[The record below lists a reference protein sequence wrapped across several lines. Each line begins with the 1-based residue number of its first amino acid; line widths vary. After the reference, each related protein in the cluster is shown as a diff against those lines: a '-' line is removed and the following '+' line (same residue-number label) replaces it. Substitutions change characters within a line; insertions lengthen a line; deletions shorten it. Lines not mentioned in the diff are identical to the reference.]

1 MSIEKKIKL
10 AELFCGAG
18 GFAEGAKE
26 AGFKHIWG
34 IDNHEDSCKSFH
46 KNQKCD
52 YFHKDIKKFAN
63 KSFLKKVKKEYGNI
77 NGLLFGFP
85 CNDFSLV
92 GKNKK
97 MEGKFG
103 GLYKYACD
111 VLNFFEPEFFV
122 AENVTSLGK
131 KLKFN
136 SSDQVMVKDIF
147 NKEKLK
153 NQNYQN
159 FKKIMGDLAGCSKH
173 GYRIYAD
180 NYKFE
185 EYGVPQSRHRIILV
199 GFRDDIFSKNNI
211 NFERPNKIKGKF
223 KTCKEALESPPI
235 PAWAHH
241 KEPTRHDDRVIR
253 RLQKTAEGKNV
264 WDLGDDEDGLPG
276 VKKARMSHIYKRLD
290 SSKPAYTVTGS
301 GGGGTHVYHYK
312 ENRALT
318 NRERARLQTFPDK
331 YNFVGGKESI
341 RRQIGMAVPVLG
353 AKKIMKAVKK
363 ALKKNKKQISYHHD
377 WMIKAKGKDLYFTGK
392 EELGPQM
399 SFDFNNS

>member
-1 MSIEKKIKL
+1 MSNNKLKI

-18 GFAEGAKE
+18 GFAQGAKN
-26 AGFKHIWG
+26 AGFEHIWG
-34 IDNHEDSCKSFH
+34 VDNHEDSCKTFE
-46 KNQKCD
+46 KNQKCEA
-52 YFHKDIKKFAN
+52 FHQNIEDFSKPSN
-63 KSFLKKVKKEYGNI
+63 LKKVKKDFGKI
-77 NGLLFGFP
+77 DGLLFGFP

-92 GKNKK
+92 GKKEK

-103 GLYKYACD
+103 GLYRYACK

-122 AENVTSLGK
+122 AENVTSLSK

-136 SSDQVMVKDIF
+136 SSEQVLVKDVF
-147 NKEKLK
+147 NKEKLQ

-159 FKKIMGDLAGCSKH
+159 FKKIMGDLANCSEH

-185 EYGVPQSRHRIILV
+185 EYGIPQTRHRIILV
-199 GFRDDIFSKNNI
+199 GFREDYFRKNKI
-211 NFERPNKIKGKF
+211 NFEKPEKNKGPQ
-223 KTCKEALESPPI
+223 KTCKEALDEI
-235 PAWAHH
+235 PDGMEHTE
-241 KEPTRHDDRVIR
+241 KTKHDERVIR
-253 RLQKTAEGKNV
+253 RLKKTAEGKNV
-264 WDLGDDEDGLPG
+264 WDLGNDKDGLPG

-318 NRERARLQTFPDK
+318 NRERATLQTFPFT

-353 AKKIMKAVKK
+353 AEKIMKAVKK
-363 ALKKNKKQISYHHD
+363 ALKKNKKQISFHHD

>member
-1 MSIEKKIKL
+1 MKKRV

-18 GFAEGAKE
+18 GFAQGAKN
-26 AGFKHIWG
+26 AGFEHIWG
-34 IDNHEDSCKSFH
+34 VDNHKDSCKTFE
-46 KNQKCD
+46 KNQKCEA
-52 YFHKDIKKFAN
+52 FHQNIEDFSKPSN
-63 KSFLKKVKKEYGNI
+63 LKKVKKDFGKI
-77 NGLLFGFP
+77 DGLLFGFP

-92 GKNKK
+92 GKKEK

-103 GLYKYACD
+103 GLYRYACK

-122 AENVTSLGK
+122 AENVTSLSK

-136 SSDQVMVKDIF
+136 SSEQVLVKDVF
-147 NKEKLK
+147 DKEKLQ

-159 FKKIMGDLAGCSKH
+159 FKKIMGDLANCSKH

-185 EYGVPQSRHRIILV
+185 EYGIPQTRHRIILV
-199 GFRDDIFSKNNI
+199 GFREDYFRKNKI
-211 NFERPNKIKGKF
+211 NFERPEKNKGPQ
-223 KTCKEALESPPI
+223 KTCKEALDEI
-235 PAWAHH
+235 PDGMEHTE
-241 KEPTRHDDRVIR
+241 KTKHDERVIR
-253 RLQKTAEGKNV
+253 RLKKTAEGKNV
-264 WDLGDDEDGLPG
+264 WDLGNDKDGLPG

-318 NRERARLQTFPDK
+318 NRERATLQTFPFT

-353 AKKIMKAVKK
+353 AEKIMKAVKK
-363 ALKKNKKQISYHHD
+363 ALKKNKKQISFHHD

>member
-1 MSIEKKIKL
+1 MKKRI

-18 GFAEGAKE
+18 GFAQGAKE
-26 AGFKHIWG
+26 AGFKHVWG
-34 IDNHEDSCKSFH
+34 VDNHKDSCKSFEE
-46 KNQKCD
+46 NQGC
-52 YFHKDIKKFAN
+52 
-63 KSFLKKVKKEYGNI
+63 KSFCEDIEYFTKPSRLKKIKEDHGDI
-77 NGLLFGFP
+77 DGLLFGFP

-92 GKNKK
+92 GKNQK

-103 GLYKYACD
+103 GLYKYACR

-136 SSDQVMVKDIF
+136 SSEQLLVKDIF
-147 NKEKLK
+147 NKEKLQ

-159 FKKIMGDLAGCSKH
+159 FKKIMGDLANCSKN

-185 EYGVPQSRHRIILV
+185 EYGVPQARHRIILI
-199 GFRDDIFSKNNI
+199 GFREDYFLKNKI
-211 NFERPNKIKGKF
+211 NFEKPKKIDGNF
-223 KTCKEALESPPI
+223 ITCKEALDKI
-235 PAWAHH
+235 PKWATHQE
-241 KEPTRHDDRVIR
+241 KTKHDDKVIR

-312 ENRALT
+312 EDRALT
-318 NRERARLQTFPDK
+318 NRERARLQTFPDT
-331 YNFVGGKESI
+331 YNFFGGKESV

-353 AKKIMKAVKK
+353 AKKIMKSLKK
-363 ALKKNKKQISYHHD
+363 SLKKNTKQISFHHD
-377 WMIKAKGKDLYFTGK
+377 WMIKGKSKELYFTGK
-392 EELGPQM
+392 EDVGPQM
-399 SFDFNNS
+399 SFDFKK

>member
-1 MSIEKKIKL
+1 MKKRI

-18 GFAEGAKE
+18 GFAQGAKE
-26 AGFKHIWG
+26 AGFKHVWG
-34 IDNHEDSCKSFH
+34 VDNHKDSCKSFEE
-46 KNQKCD
+46 NQGC
-52 YFHKDIKKFAN
+52 
-63 KSFLKKVKKEYGNI
+63 KSFCEDIEYFTKTSRLKKIKEDHGDI
-77 NGLLFGFP
+77 DGLLFGFP

-92 GKNKK
+92 GKNQK

-103 GLYKYACD
+103 GLYKYACR

-136 SSDQVMVKDIF
+136 SSEQLLVKDIF
-147 NKEKLK
+147 NKEKLQ

-159 FKKIMGDLAGCSKH
+159 FKKIMGDLANCSKN

-185 EYGVPQSRHRIILV
+185 EYGVPQARHRIILI
-199 GFRDDIFSKNNI
+199 GFREDYFLKNKI
-211 NFERPNKIKGKF
+211 NFEKPKKIDGNF
-223 KTCKEALESPPI
+223 ITCKEALDKI
-235 PAWAHH
+235 PKWATHQE
-241 KEPTRHDDRVIR
+241 KTKHDDKVIR

-312 ENRALT
+312 EDRALT
-318 NRERARLQTFPDK
+318 NRERARLQTFPDT
-331 YNFVGGKESI
+331 YNFFGGKESV

-353 AKKIMKAVKK
+353 AKKIMKSLKK
-363 ALKKNKKQISYHHD
+363 SLKKNTKQISFHHD
-377 WMIKAKGKDLYFTGK
+377 WMIKGKSKELYFTGK
-392 EELGPQM
+392 EDVGPQM
-399 SFDFNNS
+399 SFDFKK

>member
-1 MSIEKKIKL
+1 MRKKI

-26 AGFKHIWG
+26 AGFKHVWG
-34 IDNHEDSCKSFH
+34 VDNDKDACKSFED
-46 KNQKCD
+46 NQGCKSYCE
-52 YFHKDIKKFAN
+52 DIEDFSKP
-63 KSFLKKVKKEYGNI
+63 SRLKEIKEDHGDI
-77 NGLLFGFP
+77 DGLFFGFP

-92 GKNKK
+92 GKNEK

-103 GLYKYACD
+103 GLYKYACK
-111 VLNFFEPEFFV
+111 VLNFFEPDFFV
-122 AENVTSLGK
+122 AENVTALGK

-136 SSDQVMVKDIF
+136 SSEQLLVKDIF
-147 NKEKLK
+147 DKEKLQ

-159 FKKIMGDLAGCSKH
+159 FKKIMGDLANCSKN

-185 EYGVPQSRHRIILV
+185 EYGVPQARHRIILV
-199 GFRDDIFSKNNI
+199 GFREDYFIKNKI
-211 NFERPNKIKGKF
+211 NFEKPKKIDGNF
-223 KTCKEALESPPI
+223 VTCKKALEKI
-235 PAWAHH
+235 PKWATHQE
-241 KEPTRHDDRVIR
+241 KTKHDDKVIR

-312 ENRALT
+312 EDRALT

-331 YNFVGGKESI
+331 YNFFGGKESV

-353 AKKIMKAVKK
+353 AEKIMKAVKK
-363 ALKKNKKQISYHHD
+363 SLKKSKKQTSFHHD
-377 WMIKAKGKDLYFTGK
+377 WMIKGKGKDLYFTGK
-392 EELGPQM
+392 EDLGPQM
-399 SFDFNNS
+399 SFDFNN

>member
-1 MSIEKKIKL
+1 MRKKI

-26 AGFKHIWG
+26 AGFKHVWG
-34 IDNHEDSCKSFH
+34 VDNDEDACKSFED
-46 KNQKCD
+46 NQGCKSYCE
-52 YFHKDIKKFAN
+52 DIEDFSKP
-63 KSFLKKVKKEYGNI
+63 SRLKEIKEDHGDI
-77 NGLLFGFP
+77 DGLLFGFP

-92 GKNKK
+92 GKNEK

-103 GLYKYACD
+103 GLYKYACK
-111 VLNFFEPEFFV
+111 VLNFFEPDFFV
-122 AENVTSLGK
+122 AENVTALGK

-136 SSDQVMVKDIF
+136 SSEQLLVKDIF
-147 NKEKLK
+147 NKEKLQ

-159 FKKIMGDLAGCSKH
+159 FKKIMGDLANCSKN

-185 EYGVPQSRHRIILV
+185 EYGVPQARHRIILI
-199 GFRDDIFSKNNI
+199 GFREDYFLKNKI
-211 NFERPNKIKGKF
+211 NFEKPKKIDGNF
-223 KTCKEALESPPI
+223 ITCKEALDKI
-235 PAWAHH
+235 PKWATHQE
-241 KEPTRHDDRVIR
+241 KTKHDDKVIR

-312 ENRALT
+312 EDRALT
-318 NRERARLQTFPDK
+318 NRERARLQTFPDT
-331 YNFVGGKESI
+331 YNFFGGKESV

-353 AKKIMKAVKK
+353 AKKIMKSLKK
-363 ALKKNKKQISYHHD
+363 SLKKNTKQISFHHD
-377 WMIKAKGKDLYFTGK
+377 WMIKGKSKELYFTGK
-392 EELGPQM
+392 EDVGPQM
-399 SFDFNNS
+399 SFDFKK

>member
-1 MSIEKKIKL
+1 MRKKI

-34 IDNHEDSCKSFH
+34 VDNDKDACKSFED
-46 KNQKCD
+46 NQGCKSYCE
-52 YFHKDIKKFAN
+52 DIEDFSKP
-63 KSFLKKVKKEYGNI
+63 SRLKEIKEDHGDI
-77 NGLLFGFP
+77 DGLLFGFP

-92 GKNKK
+92 GKNEK

-103 GLYKYACD
+103 GLYKYACK
-111 VLNFFEPEFFV
+111 VLNFFEPDFFV
-122 AENVTSLGK
+122 AENVTALGK

-136 SSDQVMVKDIF
+136 SSEQLLVKDIF
-147 NKEKLK
+147 DKEKLQ

-159 FKKIMGDLAGCSKH
+159 FKKIMGDLANCTVN

-185 EYGVPQSRHRIILV
+185 EYGVPQTRHRIILV
-199 GFRDDIFSKNNI
+199 GFREDYFNKNKI
-211 NFERPNKIKGKF
+211 NFEKPKKIEGDF
-223 KTCKEALESPPI
+223 VTCKKALDKI
-235 PAWAHH
+235 PKWATHQE
-241 KEPTRHDDRVIR
+241 KTKHDDKVIR

-312 ENRALT
+312 EDRALT

-331 YNFVGGKESI
+331 YNFKGGKESV
-341 RRQIGMAVPVLG
+341 RRQIGMAVPVDG
-353 AKKIMKAVKK
+353 AKIIMREVKK
-363 ALKKNKKQISYHHD
+363 ALNKKNKPIPYHHD
-377 WMIKAKGKDLYFTGK
+377 WMIKANTKELYFTGK
-392 EELGPQM
+392 EKT
-399 SFDFNNS
+399 SD

>member
-1 MSIEKKIKL
+1 MSNNKLKI

-18 GFAEGAKE
+18 GFAQGAKN
-26 AGFKHIWG
+26 AGFEHIWG
-34 IDNHEDSCKSFH
+34 VDNHEDSCKTFE
-46 KNQKCD
+46 KNQKCEA
-52 YFHKDIKKFAN
+52 FHQNIEDFSKPSN
-63 KSFLKKVKKEYGNI
+63 LKKVKKDFGKI
-77 NGLLFGFP
+77 DGLLFGFP

-92 GKNKK
+92 GKKEK

-103 GLYKYACD
+103 GLYRYACK

-122 AENVTSLGK
+122 AENVTSLSK

-136 SSDQVMVKDIF
+136 SSEQVLVKDVF
-147 NKEKLK
+147 DKEKLQ

-159 FKKIMGDLAGCSKH
+159 FKKIMGDLANCSKH

-185 EYGVPQSRHRIILV
+185 EYGIPQTRHRIILV
-199 GFRDDIFSKNNI
+199 GFREDYFRKNKI
-211 NFERPNKIKGKF
+211 NFEKPEKNKGPQ
-223 KTCKEALESPPI
+223 KTCKEALDEI
-235 PAWAHH
+235 PDGMEHTE
-241 KEPTRHDDRVIR
+241 KTKHDERVIR
-253 RLQKTAEGKNV
+253 RLKKTAEGKNV
-264 WDLGDDEDGLPG
+264 WDLGNDKDGLPG

-318 NRERARLQTFPDK
+318 NRERARLQTFPDE

-353 AKKIMKAVKK
+353 AEKIMKAVKK
-363 ALKKNKKQISYHHD
+363 ALKKNKKKIPFHHD

-392 EELGPQM
+392 EKIGHK
-399 SFDFNNS
+399 

>member
-1 MSIEKKIKL
+1 MRKKI

-26 AGFKHIWG
+26 AGFEHVWG
-34 IDNHEDSCKSFH
+34 VDNDEDACKSFED
-46 KNQKCD
+46 NQGCKSYCE
-52 YFHKDIKKFAN
+52 DIEDFSKP
-63 KSFLKKVKKEYGNI
+63 SRLKEIKEDHGDI
-77 NGLLFGFP
+77 DGLLFGFP

-92 GKNKK
+92 GKNEK

-103 GLYKYACD
+103 GLYKYACK
-111 VLNFFEPEFFV
+111 VLNFFEPDFFV
-122 AENVTSLGK
+122 AENVTALGK

-136 SSDQVMVKDIF
+136 SSEQLLVKDIF
-147 NKEKLK
+147 DKEKLQ

-159 FKKIMGDLAGCSKH
+159 FKKIMGDLANCSKN

-185 EYGVPQSRHRIILV
+185 EYGVPQARHRIILV
-199 GFRDDIFSKNNI
+199 GFREDYFLKNKI
-211 NFERPNKIKGKF
+211 NFEKPKKIDGDF
-223 KTCKEALESPPI
+223 VTCKEALEKI
-235 PAWAHH
+235 PKWATHQE
-241 KEPTRHDDRVIR
+241 KTKHDDKVIR

-264 WDLGDDEDGLPG
+264 WDLGDDVDGLPG

-301 GGGGTHVYHYK
+301 GGGGTHVYHYR
-312 ENRALT
+312 EDRALT

-331 YNFVGGKESI
+331 YNFFGGKESV

-353 AKKIMKAVKK
+353 AEKIMNAVKK
-363 ALKKNKKQISYHHD
+363 SLKKAKKQTSFHHD
-377 WMIKAKGKDLYFTGK
+377 WMIKGKGKDLYFTGK
-392 EELGPQM
+392 EDLDPSPQT
-399 SFDFNNS
+399 SFDFDN

>member
-1 MSIEKKIKL
+1 MIYMKKKV

-18 GFAEGAKE
+18 GFAQGAKN
-26 AGFKHIWG
+26 AGFEHIWG
-34 IDNHEDSCKSFH
+34 VDNHKDSCKTFE
-46 KNQKCD
+46 KNQKCEA
-52 YFHKDIKKFAN
+52 FHQNIEDFSKPSN
-63 KSFLKKVKKEYGNI
+63 LKKVKKDFGKI
-77 NGLLFGFP
+77 DGLLFGFP

-92 GKNKK
+92 GKKEK

-103 GLYKYACD
+103 GLYRYACK

-122 AENVTSLGK
+122 AENVTSLSK

-136 SSDQVMVKDIF
+136 SSEQVLVKDVF
-147 NKEKLK
+147 DKEKLQ

-159 FKKIMGDLAGCSKH
+159 FKKIMGDLANCSKH

-185 EYGVPQSRHRIILV
+185 EYGIPQTRHRIILV
-199 GFRDDIFSKNNI
+199 GFREDYFRKNKI
-211 NFERPNKIKGKF
+211 NFEKPEKNKWPQ
-223 KTCKEALESPPI
+223 KTCKEALDEI
-235 PAWAHH
+235 PDGMEHTE
-241 KEPTRHDDRVIR
+241 KTKHDERVIR
-253 RLQKTAEGKNV
+253 RLKKTAEGKNV
-264 WDLGDDEDGLPG
+264 WDLGNDKDGLPG

-318 NRERARLQTFPDK
+318 NRERATLQTFPFT

-353 AKKIMKAVKK
+353 AEKIMKAVKK
-363 ALKKNKKQISYHHD
+363 ALKKNKKQISFHHD

>member
-1 MSIEKKIKL
+1 MRKKI

-26 AGFKHIWG
+26 AGFKHVWG
-34 IDNHEDSCKSFH
+34 VDNDKDACKSFED
-46 KNQKCD
+46 NQGCKSYCE
-52 YFHKDIKKFAN
+52 DIEDFSKP
-63 KSFLKKVKKEYGNI
+63 SRLKEIKEDHGDI
-77 NGLLFGFP
+77 DGLLFGFP

-92 GKNKK
+92 GKNEK

-103 GLYKYACD
+103 GLYKYACK
-111 VLNFFEPEFFV
+111 VLNFFEPDFFV
-122 AENVTSLGK
+122 AENVTALGK

-136 SSDQVMVKDIF
+136 SSEQLLVKDIF
-147 NKEKLK
+147 DKEKLQ

-159 FKKIMGDLAGCSKH
+159 FKKIMGDLANCSTN

-185 EYGVPQSRHRIILV
+185 EYGVPQARHRIILV
-199 GFRDDIFSKNNI
+199 GFREDYFKDNNI
-211 NFERPNKIKGKF
+211 NFEKPKKIDGDF
-223 KTCKEALESPPI
+223 VTCKEVLEKI
-235 PAWAHH
+235 PKWATHQE
-241 KEPTRHDDRVIR
+241 KTKHDNKVIR

-312 ENRALT
+312 EDRAIT

-331 YNFVGGKESI
+331 YNFFGGKESV

-353 AKKIMKAVKK
+353 AEKIMKAVKK
-363 ALKKNKKQISYHHD
+363 SLKKSIKQTSFHHD
-377 WMIKAKGKDLYFTGK
+377 WMIKGRGKDLYFTGK
-392 EELGPQM
+392 EDLGPQK
-399 SFDFNNS
+399 SFDFNN

>member
-1 MSIEKKIKL
+1 MSNNKLKI

-18 GFAEGAKE
+18 GFAEGAKK

-34 IDNHEDSCKSFH
+34 VDIHKDSCETFKN
-46 KNQKCD
+46 NQKCEA
-52 YFHKDIKKFAN
+52 FHEKIENFS
-63 KSFLKKVKKEYGNI
+63 KSKRLKKIKEDFGKI

-92 GKNKK
+92 GKKEK

-103 GLYKYACD
+103 GLYRYACK

-122 AENVTSLGK
+122 AENVTSLSK

-136 SSDQVMVKDIF
+136 SSEQVLVKDVF
-147 NKEKLK
+147 DKEKLQ

-159 FKKIMGDLAGCSKH
+159 FKKIMGDLANCSKH

-185 EYGVPQSRHRIILV
+185 EYGIPQTRHRIILV
-199 GFRDDIFSKNNI
+199 GFREDYFRKNKI
-211 NFERPNKIKGKF
+211 NFEKPEKNKGPK
-223 KTCKEALESPPI
+223 KTCKEALDEI
-235 PAWAHH
+235 PDGVEHTE
-241 KEPTRHDDRVIR
+241 KTKHDDRVIR
-253 RLQKTAEGKNV
+253 RLKKTAEGKNV
-264 WDLGDDEDGLPG
+264 WDLGNDKDGLPG

-318 NRERARLQTFPDK
+318 NRERATLQTFPFT

-353 AKKIMKAVKK
+353 AEKIMKAVKK
-363 ALKKNKKQISYHHD
+363 ALKKNKKQINFHHD

>member
-1 MSIEKKIKL
+1 MSNNKLKI

-18 GFAEGAKE
+18 GFAQGAKN
-26 AGFKHIWG
+26 AGFEHIWG
-34 IDNHEDSCKSFH
+34 VDNHEDSCKTFE
-46 KNQKCD
+46 KNQKCEA
-52 YFHKDIKKFAN
+52 FHQNIEDFSKPSNLKKIKKDFG
-63 KSFLKKVKKEYGNI
+63 KI
-77 NGLLFGFP
+77 DGLLFGFP

-92 GKNKK
+92 GKKEK

-103 GLYKYACD
+103 GLYRYACK

-122 AENVTSLGK
+122 AENVTSLSK

-136 SSDQVMVKDIF
+136 SSEQVLVKDVF
-147 NKEKLK
+147 DKEKLQ

-159 FKKIMGDLAGCSKH
+159 FKKIMGDLANCSKH

-185 EYGVPQSRHRIILV
+185 EYGIPQTRHRIILV
-199 GFRDDIFSKNNI
+199 GFREDYFRKNKI
-211 NFERPNKIKGKF
+211 NFEKPEKNKGPQ
-223 KTCKEALESPPI
+223 KTCKEALDEI
-235 PAWAHH
+235 PDGMEHTE
-241 KEPTRHDDRVIR
+241 KTKHDERVIR
-253 RLQKTAEGKNV
+253 RLKKTAEGKNV
-264 WDLGDDEDGLPG
+264 WDLGDDKDGLPG

-318 NRERARLQTFPDK
+318 NRERATLQTFPFT
-331 YNFVGGKESI
+331 YNFVGGKESV

-353 AKKIMKAVKK
+353 AEKIMKAVKK
-363 ALKKNKKQISYHHD
+363 ALKENKKLISYHHD

-399 SFDFNNS
+399 KFNFNG

>member
-1 MSIEKKIKL
+1 MKKRI

-18 GFAEGAKE
+18 GFAQGAKE
-26 AGFKHIWG
+26 AGFKHVWG
-34 IDNHEDSCKSFH
+34 VDNHKDSCKSFEE
-46 KNQKCD
+46 NQGC
-52 YFHKDIKKFAN
+52 
-63 KSFLKKVKKEYGNI
+63 KSFCEDIEYFTKPSRLKKIKEDHGDI
-77 NGLLFGFP
+77 DGLLFGFP

-92 GKNKK
+92 GKNQK

-103 GLYKYACD
+103 GLYKYACR

-136 SSDQVMVKDIF
+136 SSEQLLVKDIF
-147 NKEKLK
+147 NKEKLQ

-159 FKKIMGDLAGCSKH
+159 FKKIMGDLANCSKN

-185 EYGVPQSRHRIILV
+185 EYGVPQARHRIILV
-199 GFRDDIFSKNNI
+199 GFREDYFLKNKI
-211 NFERPNKIKGKF
+211 NFEKPKKIDGNF
-223 KTCKEALESPPI
+223 ITCKEALDKI
-235 PAWAHH
+235 PKWATHQE
-241 KEPTRHDDRVIR
+241 KTKHDDKVIR

-312 ENRALT
+312 EDRALT
-318 NRERARLQTFPDK
+318 NRERARLQTFPDT
-331 YNFVGGKESI
+331 YNFFGGKESV

-353 AKKIMKAVKK
+353 AKKIMKSLKK
-363 ALKKNKKQISYHHD
+363 SLKKNTKQISFHHD
-377 WMIKAKGKDLYFTGK
+377 WMIKGKSKELYFTGK
-392 EELGPQM
+392 EDVGPQM
-399 SFDFNNS
+399 SFDFKK

>member
-1 MSIEKKIKL
+1 MSNNKLKI

-18 GFAEGAKE
+18 GFAQGAKD
-26 AGFKHIWG
+26 AGFEHIWG
-34 IDNHEDSCKSFH
+34 VDNHEDSCKTFE
-46 KNQKCD
+46 KNQKCEA
-52 YFHKDIKKFAN
+52 FHQNIEDFSKPSN
-63 KSFLKKVKKEYGNI
+63 LKKVKKDFGKI
-77 NGLLFGFP
+77 DGLLFGFP

-92 GKNKK
+92 GKKEK

-103 GLYKYACD
+103 GLYRYACK

-122 AENVTSLGK
+122 AENVTSLSK

-136 SSDQVMVKDIF
+136 SSEQVLVKDVF
-147 NKEKLK
+147 DKEKLQ

-159 FKKIMGDLAGCSKH
+159 FKKIMGDLANCSKH

-185 EYGVPQSRHRIILV
+185 EYGIPQTRHRIILV
-199 GFRDDIFSKNNI
+199 GFREDYFRKNKI
-211 NFERPNKIKGKF
+211 NFQKPEKNKGPQ
-223 KTCKEALESPPI
+223 KTCKEALDEI
-235 PAWAHH
+235 PDGMEHTE
-241 KEPTRHDDRVIR
+241 KTKHDERVIR
-253 RLQKTAEGKNV
+253 RLKKTAEGKNV
-264 WDLGDDEDGLPG
+264 WDLGDDKDGLPG

-318 NRERARLQTFPDK
+318 NRERATLQTFPFT

-353 AKKIMKAVKK
+353 AEKIMKAVKK
-363 ALKKNKKQISYHHD
+363 ALKKNKKQISFHHD

-392 EELGPQM
+392 ENLGPQM
-399 SFDFNNS
+399 SFDFDDS

>member
-1 MSIEKKIKL
+1 MKVNKIINI

-18 GFAEGAKE
+18 GFAQGSKE
-26 AGFKHIWG
+26 AGFNHLWG
-34 IDNHEDSCKSFH
+34 LDNHEDSCKSFE
-46 KNQKCD
+46 KNQKCKSYCED
-52 YFHKDIKKFAN
+52 IREFTKPSYLKQIKKTH
-63 KSFLKKVKKEYGNI
+63 GNI

-103 GLYKYACD
+103 GLYKYACK
-111 VLNFFEPEFFV
+111 VLDYFEPEFFV

-131 KLKFN
+131 KLKHN
-136 SSDQVMVKDIF
+136 SSVRKKVKDIF
-147 NKEKLK
+147 NNEKLQ

-159 FKKIMGDLAGCSKH
+159 FKKIMGDLASCSKS

-185 EYGVPQSRHRIILV
+185 EYGVPQTRHRIILV
-199 GFRDDIFSKNNI
+199 GFREDFFKENKI
-211 NFERPNKIKGKF
+211 NFEKPKKIEGPF
-223 KTCKEALESPPI
+223 VTCKQAIDKI
-235 PAWAHH
+235 PEWASHQELT
-241 KEPTRHDDRVIR
+241 KHDDKVIR
-253 RLQKTAEGKNV
+253 RLKKTAEGKNV
-264 WDLGDDEDGLPG
+264 WDLDNDEDGLPG

-290 SSKPAYTVTGS
+290 SSKPSYTVTGS

-318 NRERARLQTFPDK
+318 NRERARLQTFPDT
-331 YNFVGGKESI
+331 YNFIGGKESI

-353 AKKIMKAVKK
+353 AKKIMNAVKK
-363 ALKKNKKQISYHHD
+363 ALKKNKQYKSYHHD
-377 WMIKAKGKDLYFTGK
+377 WMIKGKTRDLYFTGK
-392 EELGPQM
+392 EYVGYQM
-399 SFDFNNS
+399 KFDFDD

>member
-1 MSIEKKIKL
+1 MKKRI

-18 GFAEGAKE
+18 GFAQGAKE
-26 AGFKHIWG
+26 AGFKHVWG
-34 IDNHEDSCKSFH
+34 VDNHKDSCKSFEE
-46 KNQKCD
+46 NQGC
-52 YFHKDIKKFAN
+52 
-63 KSFLKKVKKEYGNI
+63 KSFCEDIEYFTKPSRLKKIKEDHGDI
-77 NGLLFGFP
+77 DGLLFGFP

-92 GKNKK
+92 GKNQK

-103 GLYKYACD
+103 GLYKYACR

-136 SSDQVMVKDIF
+136 SSEQLLVKDIF
-147 NKEKLK
+147 NKEKLQ

-159 FKKIMGDLAGCSKH
+159 FKKIMGDLANCSKN

-185 EYGVPQSRHRIILV
+185 EYGVPQARHRIILI
-199 GFRDDIFSKNNI
+199 GFREDYFLRNKI
-211 NFERPNKIKGKF
+211 NFEKPKKIDGNF
-223 KTCKEALESPPI
+223 ITCKEALDKI
-235 PAWAHH
+235 PKWATHQE
-241 KEPTRHDDRVIR
+241 KTKHDDKVIR

-312 ENRALT
+312 EDRALT
-318 NRERARLQTFPDK
+318 NRERARLQTFPDT
-331 YNFVGGKESI
+331 YNFFGGKESV

-353 AKKIMKAVKK
+353 AKKIMKSLKK
-363 ALKKNKKQISYHHD
+363 SLKKNTKQISFHHD
-377 WMIKAKGKDLYFTGK
+377 WMIKGKSKELYFTGK
-392 EELGPQM
+392 EDVGPQM
-399 SFDFNNS
+399 SFDFKK

>member
-1 MSIEKKIKL
+1 MIYMKKRV

-18 GFAEGAKE
+18 GFAQGAKN
-26 AGFKHIWG
+26 AGFEHIWG
-34 IDNHEDSCKSFH
+34 VDNHEDSCKTFE
-46 KNQKCD
+46 KNQKCEA
-52 YFHKDIKKFAN
+52 FHQNIEDFSKPSNLKKIKKDFG
-63 KSFLKKVKKEYGNI
+63 KI
-77 NGLLFGFP
+77 DGLLFGFP

-92 GKNKK
+92 GKKEK

-103 GLYKYACD
+103 GLYRYACK

-122 AENVTSLGK
+122 AENVTSLSK

-136 SSDQVMVKDIF
+136 SSEQVLVKDVF
-147 NKEKLK
+147 NKEKLQ

-159 FKKIMGDLAGCSKH
+159 FKKIMGDLANCSEH

-185 EYGVPQSRHRIILV
+185 EYGIPQTRHRIILV
-199 GFRDDIFSKNNI
+199 GFREDYFRKNKI
-211 NFERPNKIKGKF
+211 NFEKPEKNKGPQ
-223 KTCKEALESPPI
+223 KTCKEALDEI
-235 PAWAHH
+235 PDGMEHTE
-241 KEPTRHDDRVIR
+241 KTKHDERVIR
-253 RLQKTAEGKNV
+253 RLKKTAEGKNV
-264 WDLGDDEDGLPG
+264 WDLGNDKDGLPG

-318 NRERARLQTFPDK
+318 NRERATLQTFPFT

-353 AKKIMKAVKK
+353 AEKIMKAVKK
-363 ALKKNKKQISYHHD
+363 ALKKNKKQISFHHD

>member
-1 MSIEKKIKL
+1 MSNNKLKI

-18 GFAEGAKE
+18 GFAEGAKN
-26 AGFKHIWG
+26 AGFEHIWG
-34 IDNHEDSCKSFH
+34 VDNHEDSCKTFE
-46 KNQKCD
+46 KNQKCEAFNKNIED
-52 YFHKDIKKFAN
+52 FSRPSNLKKIKKDFG
-63 KSFLKKVKKEYGNI
+63 KI
-77 NGLLFGFP
+77 DGLLFGFP

-92 GKNKK
+92 GKKEK

-103 GLYKYACD
+103 GLYKYACK

-122 AENVTSLGK
+122 AENVTSLSK

-136 SSDQVMVKDIF
+136 SSEQVLVKDIF
-147 NKEKLK
+147 DKEKLQ

-159 FKKIMGDLAGCSKH
+159 FKKIMGDLANCSKH

-199 GFRDDIFSKNNI
+199 GFREDFFRKNKI
-211 NFERPNKIKGKF
+211 NFEKPEKNKGPF
-223 KTCKEALESPPI
+223 KTCKEALEEI
-235 PAWAHH
+235 PDGMEHTE
-241 KEPTRHDDRVIR
+241 KTKHDERVIR
-253 RLQKTAEGKNV
+253 RLKKTAEGKNV

-290 SSKPAYTVTGS
+290 SSKPAYTITGS

-318 NRERARLQTFPDK
+318 NRERATLQTFPFT

-353 AKKIMKAVKK
+353 AEKIMKAVKK

>member
-1 MSIEKKIKL
+1 MKKRI

-18 GFAEGAKE
+18 GFAQGAKE
-26 AGFKHIWG
+26 AGFKHVWG
-34 IDNHEDSCKSFH
+34 VDNHKDSCKSFED
-46 KNQKCD
+46 NQGC
-52 YFHKDIKKFAN
+52 
-63 KSFLKKVKKEYGNI
+63 KSFCEDIENFTKPSRLNKIKEDHGDI
-77 NGLLFGFP
+77 DGLLFGFP

-92 GKNKK
+92 GKNQK

-103 GLYKYACD
+103 GLYKYACR

-136 SSDQVMVKDIF
+136 SSEQLLVKDIF
-147 NKEKLK
+147 NKEKLQ

-159 FKKIMGDLAGCSKH
+159 FKKIMGDLANCSKN

-185 EYGVPQSRHRIILV
+185 EYGVPQARHRIILI
-199 GFRDDIFSKNNI
+199 GFREDYFLRNKI
-211 NFERPNKIKGKF
+211 NFEKPKKIDGNF
-223 KTCKEALESPPI
+223 ITCKEALDKI
-235 PAWAHH
+235 PKWATHQE
-241 KEPTRHDDRVIR
+241 KTKHDDKVIR

-312 ENRALT
+312 EDRALT
-318 NRERARLQTFPDK
+318 NRERARLQTFPDT
-331 YNFVGGKESI
+331 YNFFGGKESV

-353 AKKIMKAVKK
+353 AKKIMKSLKK
-363 ALKKNKKQISYHHD
+363 SLKKNTKQISFHHD
-377 WMIKAKGKDLYFTGK
+377 WMIKGKSKELYFTGK
-392 EELGPQM
+392 EDVGPQM
-399 SFDFNNS
+399 SFDFKK

>member
-1 MSIEKKIKL
+1 MSRENNKKL

-18 GFAEGAKE
+18 GFAEGAKN
-26 AGFKHIWG
+26 AGFEHIWG
-34 IDNHEDSCKSFH
+34 VDNHEDSCKTFE
-46 KNQKCD
+46 KNQKCEAFNENIED
-52 YFHKDIKKFAN
+52 FSRPSNLKKIKKDFG
-63 KSFLKKVKKEYGNI
+63 KI
-77 NGLLFGFP
+77 DGLLFGFP

-92 GKNKK
+92 GKNEK

-103 GLYKYACD
+103 GLYKYACK

-122 AENVTSLGK
+122 AENVTSLSK

-136 SSDQVMVKDIF
+136 SSEQVLVKDVF
-147 NKEKLK
+147 DKEKLQ

-159 FKKIMGDLAGCSKH
+159 FKKIMGDLANCSKH

-199 GFRDDIFSKNNI
+199 GFREDFFRKNKI
-211 NFERPNKIKGKF
+211 NFEKPEKNKGSF
-223 KTCKEALESPPI
+223 KTCKEALEEI
-235 PAWAHH
+235 PDGLEHTE
-241 KEPTRHDDRVIR
+241 KTKHDERVIR
-253 RLQKTAEGKNV
+253 RLKKTAEGKNV

-290 SSKPAYTVTGS
+290 SSKPAYTITGS

-318 NRERARLQTFPDK
+318 NRERATLQTFPFT

-353 AKKIMKAVKK
+353 AEKIMKAVKK

-392 EELGPQM
+392 EEVGPQM
-399 SFDFNNS
+399 SFDFDNS

>member
-1 MSIEKKIKL
+1 MSRENKKKL

-18 GFAEGAKE
+18 GFAEGAKN
-26 AGFKHIWG
+26 AGFEHIWG
-34 IDNHEDSCKSFH
+34 VDNHEDSCKTFE
-46 KNQKCD
+46 KNQKCEAFNKNIED
-52 YFHKDIKKFAN
+52 FSRPSNLKKIKKDFG
-63 KSFLKKVKKEYGNI
+63 KI
-77 NGLLFGFP
+77 DGLLFGFP

-92 GKNKK
+92 GKKEK

-103 GLYKYACD
+103 GLYKYACK

-122 AENVTSLGK
+122 AENVTSLSK

-136 SSDQVMVKDIF
+136 SSEQVLVKDIF
-147 NKEKLK
+147 DKEKLQ

-159 FKKIMGDLAGCSKH
+159 FKKIMGDLANCSKH

-199 GFRDDIFSKNNI
+199 GFREDFFRKNKI
-211 NFERPNKIKGKF
+211 NFEKPEKNKGPF
-223 KTCKEALESPPI
+223 KTCKEALEEI
-235 PAWAHH
+235 PDGMEHTE
-241 KEPTRHDDRVIR
+241 KTKHDERVIR
-253 RLQKTAEGKNV
+253 RLKKTAEGKNV

-290 SSKPAYTVTGS
+290 SSKPAYTITGS

-318 NRERARLQTFPDK
+318 NRERATLQTFPFT

-353 AKKIMKAVKK
+353 AEKIMKAVKK

-392 EELGPQM
+392 EYLGPQM
-399 SFDFNNS
+399 SFDFNN

>member
-1 MSIEKKIKL
+1 MIYMKKKV

-18 GFAEGAKE
+18 GFAEGAKN
-26 AGFKHIWG
+26 AGFEHIWG
-34 IDNHEDSCKSFH
+34 VDNHEDSCKTFE
-46 KNQKCD
+46 KNQKCQV
-52 YFHKDIKKFAN
+52 FHKNIEDFSKPSN
-63 KSFLKKVKKEYGNI
+63 LKKIKRNFGKI
-77 NGLLFGFP
+77 DGLLFGFP

-92 GKNKK
+92 GKKEK

-103 GLYKYACD
+103 GLYRYACK

-122 AENVTSLGK
+122 AENVTSLSK

-136 SSDQVMVKDIF
+136 SSEQVLVKDVF
-147 NKEKLK
+147 DKEQLQ

-159 FKKIMGDLAGCSKH
+159 FKKIMGDLADCSKH

-185 EYGVPQSRHRIILV
+185 EYGIPQTRHRIILV
-199 GFRDDIFSKNNI
+199 GFREDYFRKNKI
-211 NFERPNKIKGKF
+211 NFEKPEKNKGPF
-223 KTCKEALESPPI
+223 KTCKEALDEI
-235 PAWAHH
+235 PDGMEHTE
-241 KEPTRHDDRVIR
+241 KTKHDEKVIR
-253 RLQKTAEGKNV
+253 RLKKTAEGKNV
-264 WDLGDDEDGLPG
+264 WDLGNDKDGLPG

-318 NRERARLQTFPDK
+318 NRERATLQTFPFN

-353 AKKIMKAVKK
+353 AEKIMKAVKK
-363 ALKKNKKQISYHHD
+363 ALKKNKKQISFHHD

-399 SFDFNNS
+399 SFDFNKL